1 MLVVP
6 QSLQSNE
13 NRNSATLARNVH
25 TVPVSHHKV
34 PKCPN
39 IRNALAVVS
48 NTRTNVNFE
57 ALTFK
62 VSISDC
68 SAVTGERRVQRTGKA
83 PEHEGFTGRVH
94 TRNFFNRRMRH
105 KSRAA
110 SWIVERGSGV
120 MSSRTSC
127 AHPVGSEN
135 HHVHLRRP
143 WLHVLCRAL
152 RKRSSKVM
160 VD

>member
-13 NRNSATLARNVH
+13 NRSSATLARNVH

-68 SAVTGERRVQRTGKA
+68 SAVTTTSTELQSVKA
-83 PEHEGFTGRVH
+83 HEISLTEECVI
-94 TRNFFNRRMRH
+94 
-105 KSRAA
+105 RA
-110 SWIVERGSGV
+110 VLPRGSL
-120 MSSRTSC
+120 S
-127 AHPVGSEN
+127 AAA
-135 HHVHLRRP
+135 
-143 WLHVLCRAL
+143 VLCDVEQAARI
-152 RKRSSKVM
+152 RSARRSIM
-160 VD
+160 FT